1 MIEIRHIAHEDAT
14 ALCALR
20 SQIDAETKFMML
32 EPGERATTAEQ
43 QHAEIVKILATDNR
57 MIFLAVADEKPVG
70 FLSAIGGAF
79 RRNHHNIHIVVGVLD
94 AYTNRGIGTQL
105 FFACEQWARQQ
116 SLHRLELTVMT
127 HNDLGIALYKKMG
140 FVIEGTSKDMLC
152 VDGQFVDLHYM
163 YKLLT

>member
-1 MIEIRHIAHEDAT
+1 MIEIRPVALEDAA

-32 EPGERATTAEQ
+32 EPGERATTVEQ
-43 QHAEIVKILATDNR
+43 QREQIDKLLATDNQL
-57 MIFLAVADEKPVG
+57 IFLAVAEGKLVG
-70 FLSAIGGAF
+70 FLAAIGGAF
-79 RRNHHNIHIVVGVLD
+79 KRNHHNVHIVVGVLD
-94 AYTNRGIGTQL
+94 AYTRRGIGTQL
-105 FFACEQWARQQ
+105 FTACEKWARDQH
-116 SLHRLELTVMT
+116 LHRLELTVMT

-152 VDGQFVDLHYM
+152 IDGQFVDLHYM